1 MDYLANLMIELYSV
15 DSALAR
21 AIKAVRSGNADS
33 NTHVKLAQLAT
44 WLSFTR
50 MRGYLEQLIMT
61 YVQEQRVEQVL
72 ERVRAYVG
80 DYVFNGV
87 AAQREVAAI
96 VVEKQGYPL

>member
-1 MDYLANLMIELYSV
+1 
-15 DSALAR
+15 
-21 AIKAVRSGNADS
+21 
-33 NTHVKLAQLAT
+33 VKLAQLAT

-50 MRGYLEQLIMT
+50 MRGYLDQLIMS
-61 YVQEQRVEQVL
+61 YVEADRMPKVL

-87 AAQREVAAI
+87 TAQREIAAI

>member
-1 MDYLANLMIELYSV
+1 
-15 DSALAR
+15 
-21 AIKAVRSGNADS
+21 
-33 NTHVKLAQLAT
+33 
-44 WLSFTR
+44 
-50 MRGYLEQLIMT
+50 MT